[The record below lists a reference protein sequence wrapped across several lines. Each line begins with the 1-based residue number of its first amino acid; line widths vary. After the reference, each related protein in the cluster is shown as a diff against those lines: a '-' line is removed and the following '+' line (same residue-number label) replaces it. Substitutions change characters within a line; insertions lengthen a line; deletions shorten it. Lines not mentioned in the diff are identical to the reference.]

1 MASKNLKRIGKA
13 AALLGTAY
21 AASKMLGAGKENA
34 AIKKGLE
41 VTKSKP
47 FGMSDDAAMA
57 RMARQDAAI
66 QKGLAITRS
75 KPFEMSDDAAPT
87 GMFGKIKNLFGRFK
101 GTEDTSN
108 FGPMAKEGKFIK
120 ASKGT
125 MVLAKTKL
133 GRTKPTKLY

>member
-1 MASKNLKRIGKA
+1 MASKTLKRIGKA
-13 AALLGTAY
+13 GLALGAAY
-21 AASKMLGAGKENA
+21 AASKMLGEANA
-34 AIKKGLE
+34 KAKGLE
-41 VTKSKP
+41 ITKSKP

-57 RMARQDAAI
+57 RMAGQDAAI

-75 KPFEMSDDAAPT
+75 KPFEMSDDAAPM
-87 GMFGKIKNLFGRFK
+87 GVLGKIKGYFDKFK
-101 GTEDTSN
+101 GTGDMSD

-125 MVLAKTKL
+125 MVLAKVKL

>member
-1 MASKNLKRIGKA
+1 MARKNLQRLGKA

-34 AIKKGLE
+34 AIEKGLE
-41 VTKSKP
+41 VTRSKP

-57 RMARQDAAI
+57 RMAKLDAANL
-66 QKGLAITRS
+66 KGLAITRS
-75 KPFEMSDDAAPT
+75 RPFESEDVAPT
-87 GMFGKIKNLFGRFK
+87 GMFGKIRGLFDRFK